1 MPLFTKR
8 TKTLAQNSGP
18 NSNQNIPRR
27 VLGNAG
33 NATQIATVAP
43 WMLQHPRTSVHPLN
57 ARISNAPGRW
67 TEDDMWN
74 AGVVFQKYMKRGK
87 VLPGIPTLVSLT
99 QALWKTHQKLGTKKD
114 TLESSGLY
122 LKRQHLKKKKQTS
135 SKKRPFCPLALSD
148 WKCLLSQPFAVNLTL
163 GWCIWIW
170 RTSRFGE
177 QKPGQA
183 PSVLALVG

>member
-122 LKRQHLKKKKQTS
+122 LKRQHLKKKNKPPA
-135 SKKRPFCPLALSD
+135 KNG
-148 WKCLLSQPFAVNLTL
+148 PFAPWPYRIESVCSPNHSQST
-163 GWCIWIW
+163 W
-170 RTSRFGE
+170 R
-177 QKPGQA
+177 
-183 PSVLALVG
+183 